1 MQEVKERKQFAE
13 PELIKCKEPLDRVT
27 MATYGGGGSSGGGS
41 ASSSSSNSSSCNW
54 FEDIFGLDG
63 C

>member
-1 MQEVKERKQFAE
+1 MQEVKGRKQFAE

-27 MATYGGGGSSGGGS
+27 MQVYSGGST
-41 ASSSSSNSSSCNW
+41 SSSSSSDSKNCNF
-54 FEDIFGLDG
+54 FEDIFGIDG